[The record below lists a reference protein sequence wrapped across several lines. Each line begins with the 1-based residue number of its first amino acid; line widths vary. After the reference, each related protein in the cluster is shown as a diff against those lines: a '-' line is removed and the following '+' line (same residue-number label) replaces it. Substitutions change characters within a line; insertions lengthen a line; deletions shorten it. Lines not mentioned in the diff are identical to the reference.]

1 MGQVVAFPAPEPEPT
16 PAAPS
21 PDREDRPEERPV
33 LVVDLGGQYSQLIAR
48 RVRECR
54 VYSELVPHTV
64 SADDVA
70 ARRPLGLIL
79 SGGPASVYAD
89 GAPKIDERLFGLG
102 VPVLGI
108 CYGMQLM
115 AQELGGRVERT
126 GRSEFGR
133 TELEADTESELFA
146 GLPPEQ
152 ACWMS
157 HRDTIVAPPEG
168 ARVVAG
174 SPAAPVSAFEH
185 AARRLYGVQFH
196 PEVVHTPHGTD
207 VLKNFLY
214 RVADA
219 PPVWTAAAVI
229 EEETARIRAQV
240 GRERVLCALSGGVDS
255 AVAAL
260 LVHKAVGDQLTCV
273 FVDHALLR
281 KDEATQVVD
290 TFRRHFRVPLVH
302 VDARERFLARLAG
315 VTDPEEK
322 RRRVGEEFIRV
333 FEDESRRLGRVRH
346 LVQGTLYSD
355 VIESGGSREGVAAT
369 IKSHHNVGG
378 LPAEMDLELVEPLR
392 MLFKDEV
399 RRVGEELGLPE
410 AMVWRQPFPGPG
422 LAIRIIGEV
431 TDERLAIL
439 READTI
445 LQEEI
450 RRAGLYR
457 ALWQSFAVLP
467 AIRSVGVKGDERTYA
482 YPIVIRAVT
491 SDDAMTADWARLP
504 YDLLET
510 ISSRIINE
518 IPGVNRVALDLSSK
532 PPATIEWE

>member
-1 MGQVVAFPAPEPEPT
+1 LGEVVPLPTPEPKP
-16 PAAPS
+16 
-21 PDREDRPEERPV
+21 EDRPV

-54 VYSELVPHTV
+54 VYSELVGHGI
-64 SADDVA
+64 SAEA
-70 ARRPLGLIL
+70 ARARRPLALVL

-89 GAPKIDERLFGLG
+89 GAPKVDHGLFELG

-115 AQELGGRVERT
+115 AQELGGRVDRT
-126 GRSEFGR
+126 GVSEFGR
-133 TELEADTESELFA
+133 TDLQAETESGLFA
-146 GLPPEQ
+146 GLPTEQ
-152 ACWMS
+152 TCWMS
-157 HRDTIVAPPEG
+157 HRDAVVAPPAG

-174 SPAAPVSAFEH
+174 SHSTPIAAFEDPE
-185 AARRLYGVQFH
+185 RGLYGVQFH
-196 PEVVHTPHGTD
+196 PEVVHTPHGIE
-207 VLKNFLY
+207 LIKNFLY

-219 PPVWTAAAVI
+219 PPAWTAATVI

-260 LVHKAVGDQLTCV
+260 LVHKAVADQLTCV
-273 FVDHALLR
+273 FVDHGLLR
-281 KDEATQVVD
+281 KDEATQVVE
-290 TFRRHFRVPLVH
+290 TFGRHFRVPLVH
-302 VDARERFLARLAG
+302 VDAAERFLARLAG
-315 VTDPEEK
+315 VSDPEEK
-322 RRRVGEEFIRV
+322 RKGIGEEFIRV
-333 FEDESRRLGRVRH
+333 FEEESRRLGRIRY

-355 VIESGGSREGVAAT
+355 VIESGGSDDGIAAT

-378 LPAEMDLELVEPLR
+378 LPADMDLELVEPLR

-410 AMVWRQPFPGPG
+410 RLVWRQPFPGPG

-431 TDERLAIL
+431 TRERLEIL
-439 READTI
+439 READAI

-457 ALWQSFAVLP
+457 DLWQSFAVLP
-467 AIRSVGVKGDERTYA
+467 AIRSVGVQGDERTYA

-491 SDDAMTADWARLP
+491 SEDAMTADWARLP
-504 YDLLET
+504 YELLET
-510 ISSRIINE
+510 VSSRVINE
-518 IPGVNRVALDLSSK
+518 IPGVNRVALDISSK
-532 PPATIEWE
+532 PPSTIEWE